1 VAKVIAHGRDRAE
14 SIARMKRALNELVI
28 EGIHTTIPMH
38 QRILSDEDF
47 VAGKIDTHF
56 LDRYATVAAR

>member
-1 VAKVIAHGRDRAE
+1 
-14 SIARMKRALNELVI
+14 VI

-38 QRILSDEDF
+38 QRILQDADF
-47 VAGKIDTHF
+47 VAGKFDTHF